1 MTNTSN
7 PPVPR
12 ALSDHDVQRAVLEEL
27 EWMPGLEI
35 AHIGVVVE
43 DGGVTL
49 FGEVPSAAERIAARK
64 AVLRVRGVRTVADE
78 VRIAGADWR
87 LTTDSDIAEALAR
100 ALRDAS
106 VVPTG
111 AVQATVEEGAVT
123 LSGEVQWQYQRE
135 AARKLAET
143 LVGVREVDSRITL
156 SRRPSAEDAAER
168 IRGAIRRSALLD
180 AASIEVTTNETV
192 AVLTGT
198 VHSFA
203 ERRQAE
209 KAAWASPH
217 VTDVR
222 NEIVVVP

>member
-1 MTNTSN
+1 MTNTSI
-7 PPVPR
+7 PPIPR

-35 AHIGVVVE
+35 AHVGVTVE
-43 DGGVTL
+43 DGAVTL
-49 FGEVPSAAERIAARK
+49 FGEVPSAADRIAARK

-78 VRIAGADWR
+78 LRVAGADWR
-87 LTTDSDIAEALAR
+87 LVTDSDIAEALAR
-100 ALRDAS
+100 ALRDSSAI
-106 VVPTG
+106 PTG
-111 AVQATVEEGAVT
+111 AVQASVEEGVVT
-123 LSGEVQWQYQRE
+123 LRGEVEWQYQRE

-143 LVGVREVDSRITL
+143 LVGVRDVDSRVTL
-156 SRRPSAEDAAER
+156 TRRPSAEDAAER

-180 AASIEVTTNETV
+180 AGSIEVTMEGTE
-192 AVLTGT
+192 AVLSGM

-217 VTDVR
+217 VTAVR
-222 NEIVVVP
+222 NDIVVVP